1 MGAKMAG
8 NASFPQGGSAM
19 GRWKL
24 WLGGVLA
31 LGVMGAIRLLAKY
44 FGLAGLAGGMLAAV
58 IALAAVI
65 LPRVLRRW

>member
-1 MGAKMAG
+1 
-8 NASFPQGGSAM
+8 M

-31 LGVMGAIRLLAKY
+31 LGVMGAIRLLAKH

-58 IALAAVI
+58 VVLAAGI

>member
-1 MGAKMAG
+1 
-8 NASFPQGGSAM
+8 M